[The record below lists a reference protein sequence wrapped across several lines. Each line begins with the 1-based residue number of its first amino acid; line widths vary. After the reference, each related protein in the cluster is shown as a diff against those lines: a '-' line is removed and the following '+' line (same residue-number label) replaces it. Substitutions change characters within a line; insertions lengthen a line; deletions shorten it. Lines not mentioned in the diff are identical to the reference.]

1 MTIQLK
7 RPKRSYQPRVYRFL
21 KNMIE
26 VKNLEPFGMH
36 LWKVMDT
43 SAFEDTET
51 ALETT
56 LLDYKAANDC
66 KTAKPRAKKSTS
78 G

>member
-7 RPKRSYQPRVYRFL
+7 RPKRSYQPRLYKFL
-21 KNMIE
+21 QNMIE
-26 VKNLEPFGMH
+26 VKNLEPFGFH

-56 LLDYKAANDC
+56 LFHC
-66 KTAKPRAKKSTS
+66 KITGPTARRKKQARS
-78 G
+78 

>member
-1 MTIQLK
+1 MTMELK
-7 RPKRSYQPRVYRFL
+7 RPKRSYQPRLYKFL
-21 KNMIE
+21 QNMME
-26 VKNLEPFGMH
+26 VKNFRPYAVH
-36 LWKVMDT
+36 LWRVMDGV
-43 SAFEDTET
+43 AFEDTET

-56 LLDYKAANDC
+56 LLEYKAANDG